1 MEKDYP
7 LQGWCKMYEARY
19 ISNHGEEKPTASYEL
34 SLTGFGVN
42 SDAYS
47 VNDYYW
53 LFVQLK
59 ERICQL
65 IIECHGVIF
74 QVNENDILFS
84 MNTSFSQTLNN
95 SLIEMK
101 GQTSG
106 QINYHYQVR
115 SISRKFDFYDG
126 GIFIYSLN

>member
-7 LQGWCKMYEARY
+7 LQDWCKMYEARY
-19 ISNHGEEKPTASYEL
+19 ISNPGEEKPTTNYEL
-34 SLTGFGVN
+34 SITGFAVN
-42 SDAYS
+42 SDAYA

-65 IIECHGVIF
+65 IIECHGVIY
-74 QVNENDILFS
+74 QVHEDDILFS
-84 MNTSFSQTLNN
+84 ISSSFLQTLNN
-95 SLIEMK
+95 SLMEMK
-101 GQTSG
+101 GQASD

-115 SISRKFDFYDG
+115 FISQKFDFYDG
-126 GIFIYSLN
+126 GIFIYSFN